1 MSIAYEVLSG
11 KEGWRTKWEYYS
23 RNISTLEPFLES
35 SVQLVIKLCIW
46 TFFAQHHLEQDRE
59 ENPLISKD
67 REFIFYVSTCIS
79 ALTSVFGIVRFFKD
93 GLVRFLPQSGP
104 IEGFLTLRFI
114 FTFLAVLLSSAAKIL
129 LFLLLLFYSLGV
141 LAVVLQQPTGIDLV
155 GTKTKTKCSNLAL
168 VHSCSDGS
176 FIVKYHSADPDTVL
190 LWGDQDTKGWR
201 MFLREEGQGVR
212 MFWNANRSQWWE
224 GFHEQCVSDGF
235 GCDFN
240 LPSVCGENSNLYCAD
255 QMLGLDIVT
264 LSRLISFCIWFSL
277 NLSPQL
283 LVAAL
288 VLLAVDVKGAL
299 KSFLHLPQLMISP
312 SLTNIT
318 FGVPQKLLCQCKA
331 KESKEIV
338 FSKLMYALNSLLA
351 FFGQIVSLCILYIHH
366 GWANPSVHEDF
377 VKFLTHSRT
386 LLGGDKGN
394 FNLDFIPPGL
404 VLLFHLLSVAFFSIV
419 IHTPVCDCESPYVT
433 SSFLAPLDCQKIQLS
448 SIVSRLKEEI
458 LEMGNEDED
467 EDITSRSAECSSL

>member
-11 KEGWRTKWEYYS
+11 EEGWRTKWEYYS

-35 SVQLVIKLCIW
+35 SAQLVIKLCIW

-79 ALTSVFGIVRFFKD
+79 ALTTVFGIVKFFKD

-141 LAVVLQQPTGIDLV
+141 LAVALQQPTGIDLV
-155 GTKTKTKCSNLAL
+155 GTKSNPKCSNLAL

-190 LWGDQDTKGWR
+190 LWGDQDAKDWR
-201 MFLREEGQGVR
+201 VFLREEGQGVR

-224 GFHEQCVSDGF
+224 GFHERCVSDGI

-240 LPSVCGENSNLYCAD
+240 LPSVCGEYSNLYCAD
-255 QMLGLDIVT
+255 QILGLDIVT
-264 LSRLISFCIWFSL
+264 LSRLISFCIWFCL
-277 NLSPQL
+277 NLFPQL

-288 VLLAVDVKGAL
+288 ILLAVDVKGAL
-299 KSFLHLPQLMISP
+299 KIFLHLPQLMISP

-338 FSKLMYALNSLLA
+338 FSKLMYSLNSLLA
-351 FFGQIVSLCILYIHH
+351 FFGQIVSLYILYIHH
-366 GWANPSVHEDF
+366 YWTNPSVHEDF
-377 VKFLTHSRT
+377 VKFLIHSRT
-386 LLGGDKGN
+386 LLGGDKDN

-419 IHTPVCDCESPYVT
+419 IHIPVCDCESP
-433 SSFLAPLDCQKIQLS
+433 FLAPLDCQKIPLT
-448 SIVSRLKEEI
+448 SIVPRLKEEM
-458 LEMGNEDED
+458 LDVEMGDQDKD
-467 EDITSRSAECSSL
+467 EDITSGSGECSSL